1 METSF
6 WTTGWT
12 STAGGGPDA
21 ASVGCRHPAESAAII
36 TISRPPRRK
45 WERLTAMT
53 PDARF
58 VLMLVALPSSSR
70 PAWPAGSAP
79 EATRPRP
86 AGRLSR
92 SRGGACGAPSR
103 AARSR
108 RGARPAD
115 GRRSHRW
122 RHGRPARLWARPRH
136 AAHGPSYE
144 AGRDRP
150 TVARVGAKGGRDD
163 AVSGELGYERL
174 LLGGVARQERHA
186 VTVRAERLGDRQPHS
201 GAGAEDCD
209 DGHSVFLLVDL
220 GDAQR
225 VDLAHRTPAA

>member
-1 METSF
+1 MGTSCSAA
-6 WTTGWT
+6 GSI
-12 STAGGGPDA
+12 STAGSGSDA

-45 WERLTAMT
+45 WERLTATT

-58 VLMLVALPSSSR
+58 VLMLIALPSSLE
-70 PAWPAGSAP
+70 PAWTAESAP
-79 EATRPRP
+79 VANQPRP

-103 AARSR
+103 ATRSR
-108 RGARPAD
+108 RGSRPAD
-115 GRRSHRW
+115 GRRRRPW
-122 RHGRPARLWARPRH
+122 RHRRELEDVDRAEALLHRG
-136 AAHGPSYE
+136 E
-144 AGRDRP
+144 AGRDRLS
-150 TVARVGAKGGRDD
+150 VARVGAKGGRDD

-174 LLGGVARQERHA
+174 LRGGVARQECHA

-209 DGHSVFLLVDL
+209 DGHGVFLLVDL